1 MARTLLLLFMKVHVC
16 KGGSM
21 NRNILLVDD
30 EVAFLL
36 PMRKM
41 LHGPGIHVDT
51 AETYEGAMELLQTA
65 HYDAVIADIRL
76 GGILSREGLA
86 ILDFI
91 KARSGDTKV
100 IIMTGFGGPDVMKEA
115 YHLQADYYFEKP
127 VSYKTLSLALSELG
141 VMDHE
146 NA

>member
-1 MARTLLLLFMKVHVC
+1 MM
-16 KGGSM
+16 
-21 NRNILLVDD
+21 RNILLIDD

-41 LHGPGIHVDT
+41 LNGPGLHVDT
-51 AETYEGAMELLQTA
+51 AETHEQAMERLKA
-65 HYDAVIADIRL
+65 SHYDAVIADIRL

-91 KARSGDTKV
+91 KARDGNTKV

>member
-1 MARTLLLLFMKVHVC
+1 MDK
-16 KGGSM
+16 
-21 NRNILLVDD
+21 NILLVDD

-36 PMRKM
+36 PMKKM
-41 LHGPGIHVDT
+41 LNGPGTHVDT
-51 AETYEGAMELLQTA
+51 AETYDRAMEFLSA
-65 HYDAVIADIRL
+65 SRYDAVIADIRL

-86 ILDFI
+86 ILDYI
-91 KARSGDTKV
+91 KARDINTKV

-115 YHLQADYYFEKP
+115 FHLQADYYFEKP

>member
-1 MARTLLLLFMKVHVC
+1 MIK
-16 KGGSM
+16 
-21 NRNILLVDD
+21 NILLVDD

-41 LHGPGIHVDT
+41 LHGPGTHVDT
-51 AETYEGAMELLQTA
+51 AETYERAMEFLHGS
-65 HYDAVIADIRL
+65 HYDAVIADVRL
-76 GGILSREGLA
+76 GGVMSREGLA
-86 ILDFI
+86 ILDYI
-91 KARSGDTKV
+91 KARDVHTKV

-127 VSYKTLSLALSELG
+127 VSYKTLSLALNELG
-141 VMDHE
+141 VMDHA

>member
-1 MARTLLLLFMKVHVC
+1 MK
-16 KGGSM
+16 
-21 NRNILLVDD
+21 NILLVDD

-41 LHGPGIHVDT
+41 LHSRDTHVDT
-51 AETYEGAMELLQTA
+51 AETYERAMEFLHA
-65 HYDAVIADIRL
+65 SHYDAVIADIRL

-91 KARSGDTKV
+91 KGRSDNTKV
-100 IIMTGFGGPDVMKEA
+100 IIMTGFGGPDVMREA
-115 YHLQADYYFEKP
+115 YDLQADYYFEKP

-141 VMDHE
+141 VTDHE

>member
-1 MARTLLLLFMKVHVC
+1 MT
-16 KGGSM
+16 
-21 NRNILLVDD
+21 RNILLVDD

-41 LHGPGIHVDT
+41 LHGPDIQVDT
-51 AETYEGAMELLQTA
+51 AETFEQAMELLKA
-65 HYDAVIADIRL
+65 ARYDAVIADIRL

-91 KARSGDTKV
+91 KARDCSTKV

-115 YHLQADYYFEKP
+115 YHLRADFYFEKP
-127 VSYKTLSLALSELG
+127 VSYKTLSLALSKLG
-141 VMDHE
+141 VMDHG

>member
-1 MARTLLLLFMKVHVC
+1 
-16 KGGSM
+16 M

-41 LHGPGIHVDT
+41 LHGPGIQVDT
-51 AETYEGAMELLQTA
+51 AETYVQAMEHLKA
-65 HYDAVIADIRL
+65 SRYDAVIADVRL

-86 ILDFI
+86 LLDFI
-91 KARSGDTKV
+91 KARDGNTKV

-115 YHLQADYYFEKP
+115 YDLQADYYFEKP
-127 VSYKTLSLALSELG
+127 VSYRTLTEALGELG
-141 VMDHE
+141 VMNHE
-146 NA
+146 NV

>member
-1 MARTLLLLFMKVHVC
+1 MD
-16 KGGSM
+16 
-21 NRNILLVDD
+21 RNILLIDD

-41 LHGPGIHVDT
+41 LNGPGIKVDT
-51 AETYEGAMELLQTA
+51 AETYEQAMELLKA
-65 HYDAVIADIRL
+65 SRYDAVIADVRL
-76 GGILSREGLA
+76 GGILSREGLVL
-86 ILDFI
+86 LDFI
-91 KARSGDTKV
+91 KARSNETKV

-115 YHLQADYYFEKP
+115 YDLQADYYFEKP

-146 NA
+146 NV

>member
-1 MARTLLLLFMKVHVC
+1 MD
-16 KGGSM
+16 
-21 NRNILLVDD
+21 RNILLVDD

-41 LHGPGIHVDT
+41 LHGPGVRVDT
-51 AETYEGAMELLQTA
+51 AETFEQAIELLKA
-65 HYDAVIADIRL
+65 AYYDAVIADIRL

-91 KARSGDTKV
+91 KGRDGNTKV

-115 YHLQADYYFEKP
+115 YRLQADYYFEKP

>member
-1 MARTLLLLFMKVHVC
+1 
-16 KGGSM
+16 M

-41 LHGPGIHVDT
+41 LHGPGIRVDT
-51 AETYEGAMELLQTA
+51 AETYEQAMKLLNATA
-65 HYDAVIADIRL
+65 YDAVIADIRL
-76 GGILSREGLA
+76 GGVLSQEGLA

-91 KARSGDTKV
+91 KGNRGSTKV
-100 IIMTGFGGPDVMKEA
+100 IIMTGFGGPDVMKKA

-127 VSYKTLSLALSELG
+127 VSYKTLSSALSELG

>member
-1 MARTLLLLFMKVHVC
+1 MK
-16 KGGSM
+16 
-21 NRNILLVDD
+21 RNILLVDD

-51 AETYEGAMELLQTA
+51 AETYGQAIELLKAA

-91 KARSGDTKV
+91 KTRDGNTKV
-100 IIMTGFGGPDVMKEA
+100 IIMTGFGCPDVMKEA
-115 YHLQADYYFEKP
+115 YSLQADYYFEKP

>member
-1 MARTLLLLFMKVHVC
+1 MD
-16 KGGSM
+16 
-21 NRNILLVDD
+21 RNILLVDD

-41 LHGPGIHVDT
+41 LHGPGVRVDT
-51 AETYEGAMELLQTA
+51 AETYEQAMEHLQA
-65 HYDAVIADIRL
+65 SRYDAVIADVRL
-76 GGILSREGLA
+76 GGVLSREGLA
-86 ILDFI
+86 LLDFI
-91 KARSGDTKV
+91 KARDVNTKV

-115 YHLQADYYFEKP
+115 YDLQADYYFEKP
-127 VSYKTLSLALSELG
+127 VSYKTLTLALSELG